1 MIQFR
6 LFFTILF
13 LLASLIVIPL
23 IAIVD
28 RNVFIMAVDMVKDY
42 LWAAGIAAV
51 IFLVLLSSGVVSNL
65 DSIKRSLIRN
75 GYFQLAI
82 LQLFLFSAGL
92 GYIWYFVQQP
102 GQIVLRIQA
111 DTPREYIMLQVKY
124 KSAEST
130 LVDTVRA
137 PGKLYKRPAGRYSI
151 ETIDPDIDYFQVD
164 VVLEPAKS
172 DTLVIPVTLNTKELA
187 VQTDP
192 AGADI
197 WINGLQATK
206 TPHTFDILAGDT
218 ITLELK
224 MDGYHAY
231 MDTVCMNNNMDL
243 GTIPL
248 KKLFTVWISS
258 RYADVRYKIFDVD
271 NQVVFSST
279 GSRNLQLAQ
288 GRYRIAYEI
297 GEGQYETKNFSLS
310 YNSTVLIP

>member
-1 MIQFR
+1 MQQFR

-28 RNVFIMAVDMVKDY
+28 RNIFIMAIDMVKGY
-42 LWAAGIAAV
+42 LWVAGIAVV

-92 GYIWYFVQQP
+92 SYIWYFAQQP
-102 GQIVLRIQA
+102 GQIVFQIQPE
-111 DTPREYIMLQVKY
+111 TPKDYINLQVTY
-124 KSAEST
+124 HSPTST

-137 PGKLYKRPAGRYSI
+137 PGKLYKRPAGKYII
-151 ETIDPDIDYFQVD
+151 ETIDPDIGYFQVD
-164 VVLEPAKS
+164 VVLEPTKS
-172 DTLVIPVTLNTKELA
+172 DTLIIPVTLNTKELA

-224 MDGYHAY
+224 IEGYHAY
-231 MDTVCMNNNMDL
+231 TDTLCMNENMDL
-243 GTIPL
+243 GIIPL

-258 RYADVRYKIFDVD
+258 RYADVKYKIFDRD
-271 NQVVFSST
+271 NQVVFSSM